1 MASKQMKFDTDARAE
16 LFSGMS
22 QLSRAVKATLGPRGR
37 NVVLQKSY
45 GSPRITKDGVTVAKE
60 IELPQAF
67 ENMGAKLVSSVAS
80 KTGDVAGDGTTTATV
95 LAEAIMGEG
104 LKYITSG
111 VNPVTVQRGILKAA
125 EVAADAITALSKK
138 VKGRE
143 DYKRVATI
151 SANGDEHIGDLMAD
165 AMEKVG
171 KEGVITVD
179 EGKSTE
185 SVLEYTEGM
194 QFDKG
199 YLSPYFLTNPT
210 TLQAILENALILIHE
225 KKISNLAEL
234 LPLLNKIVT
243 GGRPLL
249 IIAEDV
255 DAEALA
261 ALVVNKLRG
270 VLNVCAVKAP
280 GFGDRRKA
288 LMGDIAAVTGG
299 KFISEDLGLKLE
311 SVEVEDLGQAKR
323 IVVDKD
329 NTLLVEGA
337 GKRKDIEAR
346 TEQIRMQVEKTTS
359 DYDREKLQER
369 LAKLTGGVAVI
380 KAGAA
385 TETEMKERKDL
396 IDDALHATKAAA
408 EEGIVPGGGVAFLR
422 AIEAV
427 ENAKRQARGDEK
439 IGFDIIISALK
450 SPASQIAENAGEDG
464 EVVVDEI
471 LNNKNPNWGYNAA
484 TGEYVDMLKAGI
496 IDPTKVARTALLN
509 AASVSGLALTTD
521 VILTELKEKKGQDA
535 EAVAGAVS

>member
-1 MASKQMKFDTDARAE
+1 MATKQMVFDNSARQEIANG
-16 LFSGMS
+16 LS
-22 QLSRAVKATLGPRGR
+22 QLARAVKATLGPRGR
-37 NVVLQKSY
+37 NVVLQKSF
-45 GSPRITKDGVTVAKE
+45 GNPRITKDGVTVSKE
-60 IELPQAF
+60 IELPQPF
-67 ENMGAKLVSSVAS
+67 ENMGAKLVNMVAS

-95 LAEAIMGEG
+95 LAEAIYNEG
-104 LKYITSG
+104 LRMVTTG
-111 VNPVTVQRGILKAA
+111 VNPVLIQRGITKAA
-125 EVAADAITALSKK
+125 EVAAEAITAQSKK

-151 SANGDEHIGDLMAD
+151 SANGDEKIGDLMAD

-185 SVLEYTEGM
+185 STLEYTEGM
-194 QFDKG
+194 AFDKG
-199 YLSPYFLTNPT
+199 YLSPYFMTNPT
-210 TLQAILENALILIHE
+210 TLDTEMENVRILIHE
-225 KKISNLAEL
+225 KKINNLAEL
-234 LPLLNKIVT
+234 LPLLNKVVA
-243 GGRPLL
+243 GGEPML

-255 DAEALA
+255 EAEALA

-270 VLNVCAVKAP
+270 VLNICAVKAP

-288 LMGDIAAVTGG
+288 LMGDLATVVGG

-311 SVEVEDLGQAKR
+311 NVEMEDLGVAKR
-323 IVVDKD
+323 VVVGKES
-329 NTLLVEGA
+329 TLIIEGA

-346 TEQIRMQVEKTTS
+346 CEQIRGQIEKTTS

-427 ENAKRQARGDEK
+427 ENAKKQARGDEK
-439 IGFDIIISALK
+439 LGFDIVAEALK
-450 SPASQIAENAGEDG
+450 FPARQIADNAGEDG
-464 EVVVDEI
+464 EVVVAQI
-471 LNNKNPNWGYNAA
+471 LENKNPNYGYNAA
-484 TGEYVDMLKAGI
+484 TDEYVDMLKAGI
-496 IDPTKVARTALLN
+496 IDPTKVAKTALLN
-509 AASVSGLALTTD
+509 AASVAGLALTTE
-521 VILTELKEKKGQDA
+521 VLITELKDKDA
-535 EAVAGAVS
+535 NLVSGAVV

>member
-1 MASKQMKFDTDARAE
+1 MAAKQMKFESDARAE
-16 LFSGMS
+16 IASGLS

-60 IELPQAF
+60 IELPQPF
-67 ENMGAKLVSSVAS
+67 ENMGAKLVNMVAS

-95 LAEAIMGEG
+95 LAEAIYVHG
-104 LKYITSG
+104 LRSVTMG
-111 VNPVTVQRGILKAA
+111 VNPVTIQRGILKAA
-125 EVAADAITALSKK
+125 DVAAEAITQQSKK

-151 SANGDEHIGDLMAD
+151 SANGDEKIGDLMAD

-179 EGKSTE
+179 EGKSTD

-199 YLSPYFLTNPT
+199 YLSPYFLTNTT
-210 TLQAILENALILIHE
+210 TLEAIQENALILLHE

-234 LPLLNKIVT
+234 LPLLNKVVAA
-243 GGRPLL
+243 GRPLL

-255 DAEALA
+255 ESEALA

-270 VLNVCAVKAP
+270 VLNICAVKAP

-288 LMGDIAAVTGG
+288 MMGDLAVVTGG

-311 SVEVEDLGQAKR
+311 SIELSDLGSAKR
-323 IVVDKD
+323 VVIDKE
-329 NTLLVEGA
+329 NTLIVEGA
-337 GKRKDIEAR
+337 GKKKEIDGRA
-346 TEQIRMQVEKTTS
+346 EQIRKQIEATTS
-359 DYDREKLQER
+359 DYDREKLEER

-427 ENAKRQARGDEK
+427 ENAKGKAKGDEK
-439 IGFDIIISALK
+439 IGFEIVAEALRW
-450 SPASQIAENAGEDG
+450 PARQIADNAGEDG
-464 EVVVDEI
+464 EVVVDQI
-471 LNNKNPNWGYNAA
+471 LQNKNPSWGYNAA
-484 TGEYVDMLKAGI
+484 TDEYVDMFKAGI

-509 AASVSGLALTTD
+509 AASVSGLALTTE
-521 VILTELKEKKGQDA
+521 VLITELTEKKGE
-535 EAVAGAVS
+535 EATPVSGAVI

>member
-1 MASKQMKFDTDARAE
+1 MAAKQMKFESDARAE
-16 LFSGMS
+16 IASGLS

-45 GSPRITKDGVTVAKE
+45 GSPRITKDGVTVSKE
-60 IELPQAF
+60 IELPQPF
-67 ENMGAKLVSSVAS
+67 ENMGAKLVNMVAS

-95 LAEAIMGEG
+95 LAEAIYVHG
-104 LKYITSG
+104 LRSVTMG
-111 VNPVTVQRGILKAA
+111 VNPVTIQRGILKAA
-125 EVAADAITALSKK
+125 EVAAEAITQQSKK

-151 SANGDEHIGDLMAD
+151 SANGDEKIGDLMAD

-179 EGKSTE
+179 EGKSTD

-199 YLSPYFLTNPT
+199 YLSPYFLTNT
-210 TLQAILENALILIHE
+210 TSLEAIQENALILLHE

-234 LPLLNKIVT
+234 LPLLNKVVAA
-243 GGRPLL
+243 GRPLL

-255 DAEALA
+255 ESEALA

-270 VLNVCAVKAP
+270 VLNICAGKAP

-288 LMGDIAAVTGG
+288 MMGDLAVVTGG

-311 SVEVEDLGQAKR
+311 SIELSDLGSAKR
-323 IVVDKD
+323 IVIDKD
-329 NTLLVEGA
+329 NTLIVEGA
-337 GKRKDIEAR
+337 GKKKEIDGRA
-346 TEQIRMQVEKTTS
+346 EQIRKQIDATTS
-359 DYDREKLQER
+359 DYDREKLEER

-427 ENAKRQARGDEK
+427 ENAKGKAKGDEK
-439 IGFDIIISALK
+439 IGFEIVAQALRW
-450 SPASQIAENAGEDG
+450 PARQIADNAGEDG
-464 EVVVDEI
+464 EVVVDQI
-471 LNNKNPNWGYNAA
+471 LQNKNPSWGYNAA
-484 TGEYVDMLKAGI
+484 TDEYVDMFKAGI

-509 AASVSGLALTTD
+509 AASVSGLALTTE
-521 VILTELKEKKGQDA
+521 VLITELKEKKGG
-535 EAVAGAVS
+535 EATPVAGAVI